1 MRNENY
7 FDFTVRNVRDF
18 TYTIE
23 VIFRNKIMAISRI
36 KKPLM
41 FSINYLI
48 LKMLFQKTQKLP
60 YFISLVH
67 IDDVLLNDTRFYHQN
82 YGDFV

>member
-1 MRNENY
+1 
-7 FDFTVRNVRDF
+7 
-18 TYTIE
+18 
-23 VIFRNKIMAISRI
+23 
-36 KKPLM
+36 M

-67 IDDVLLNDTRFYHQN
+67 IDDVLLNDTRVYHQN
-82 YGDFV
+82 YGDFVWDFDHELNISLNSSAQEASIEFLKIH